1 MRKFLFV
8 LASTSSLATMNVAM
22 AQYPASE
29 YYANGYYVPGYYGR
43 RYYAPGYPATTPP
56 ATTPLEDPLAQRLE
70 QIMPE
75 IQALLVVN
83 APKAF
88 QRKLV
93 DVVDRSTTRQVK
105 TNQPG

>member
-1 MRKFLFV
+1 M
-8 LASTSSLATMNVAM
+8 
-22 AQYPASE
+22 
-29 YYANGYYVPGYYGR
+29 
-43 RYYAPGYPATTPP
+43 
-56 ATTPLEDPLAQRLE
+56 
-70 QIMPE
+70 
-75 IQALLVVN
+75 LLVVN